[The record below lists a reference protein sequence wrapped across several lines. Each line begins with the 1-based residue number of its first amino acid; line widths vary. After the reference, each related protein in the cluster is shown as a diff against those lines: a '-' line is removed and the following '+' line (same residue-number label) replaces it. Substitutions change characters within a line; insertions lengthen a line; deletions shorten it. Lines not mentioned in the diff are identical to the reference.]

1 MTILVSVLPLPIF
14 KEHKQVV
21 TDTRYLN
28 ALEIMSKANR
38 LLDWLQNFKVYVAPS
53 KIHGVGIF
61 AIDDINKGDL
71 IFEYSNKNT
80 NKLSRQTLN
89 KIDISKNQQDVLSRM
104 YYADEKAIYIKHDQ
118 DIHWVNF
125 MNHSKKPN
133 MIYGLNK
140 YFAKRN
146 IKANEELTLD
156 FTAKQ
161 YHPTLNF
168 KTNE

>member
-1 MTILVSVLPLPIF
+1 
-14 KEHKQVV
+14 
-21 TDTRYLN
+21 
-28 ALEIMSKANR
+28 MSKAKK
-38 LLDWLQNFKVYVAPS
+38 LLNWLRNFKVYVAPS

-80 NKLSRQTLN
+80 NKLSKKTLN
-89 KIDISKNQQDVLSRM
+89 QIDISKNQQDVLSRM
-104 YYADEKAIYIKHDQ
+104 YYADEEAIYIKHDQ

-125 MNHSKKPN
+125 MNHSKNPN
-133 MIYGLNK
+133 MIYSLNK

-146 IKANEELTLD
+146 VKANEELTLD

-161 YHPTLNF
+161 YHPKLNF

>member
-1 MTILVSVLPLPIF
+1 MLASVQPLPIF

-28 ALEIMSKANR
+28 VLEIMSKVNR
-38 LLDWLQNFKVYVAPS
+38 LLYWLKNFKVYVAPS

-61 AIDDINKGDL
+61 AIDNINKGDL

-80 NKLSRQTLN
+80 NKLSKKILN

-104 YYADEKAIYIKHDQ
+104 YYADKEAIYIKYDQ

-125 MNHSKKPN
+125 MNHSKNPN

-161 YHPTLNF
+161 YHPELNF

>member
-1 MTILVSVLPLPIF
+1 
-14 KEHKQVV
+14 
-21 TDTRYLN
+21 
-28 ALEIMSKANR
+28 MSKAKK
-38 LLDWLQNFKVYVAPS
+38 LLNWLRNFKVYLAPS

-80 NKLSRQTLN
+80 NKLSKKTLN
-89 KIDISKNQQDVLSRM
+89 QIDISKNQQDVLSRM
-104 YYADEKAIYIKHDQ
+104 YYADEEAIYIKHDQ

-125 MNHSKKPN
+125 MNHSKNPN
-133 MIYGLNK
+133 MIYSLNK

-146 IKANEELTLD
+146 VKANEELTLD

-161 YHPTLNF
+161 YHPKLNF

>member
-1 MTILVSVLPLPIF
+1 MNKAKKL
-14 KEHKQVV
+14 
-21 TDTRYLN
+21 LN
-28 ALEIMSKANR
+28 
-38 LLDWLQNFKVYVAPS
+38 WLRNFKVYVAPS
-53 KIHGVGIF
+53 KVHGVGIF

-80 NKLSRQTLN
+80 NKLSKKTLN
-89 KIDISKNQQDVLSRM
+89 QINISKNQQDVLSRM
-104 YYADEKAIYIKHDQ
+104 YYANEEAIYIKHDQ

-125 MNHSKKPN
+125 MNHSKNPN

-146 IKANEELTLD
+146 VKANEELTLD

-161 YHPTLNF
+161 YHPKLNF